1 MQMKPTFTNVFLKN
15 TEYLHIIIEKHIKI
29 LKKNSKSFVLYV
41 NFSQPS
47 NYNTFKQK
55 LLEENI

>member
-1 MQMKPTFTNVFLKN
+1 MKTTFTNVFVKN
-15 TEYLHIIIEKHIKI
+15 TEYLHIIIEKHRKT

>member
-1 MQMKPTFTNVFLKN
+1 MKPTFTNVFVKN
-15 TEYLHIIIEKHIKI
+15 TEYLHIIIEKHRKI
-29 LKKNSKSFVLYV
+29 LKKNSKNFVLYV

>member
-1 MQMKPTFTNVFLKN
+1 MKPTFTNVFVKN

-29 LKKNSKSFVLYV
+29 LKKNNKSFVLYV

>member
-1 MQMKPTFTNVFLKN
+1 MKPTFTNVFVKN
-15 TEYLHIIIEKHIKI
+15 TEYLHIIIEKHRKT
-29 LKKNSKSFVLYV
+29 LKKNSKNFVLYV

-55 LLEENI
+55 SLEENI

>member
-1 MQMKPTFTNVFLKN
+1 MKPTFTNVFVKN

-41 NFSQPS
+41 NLSQPS

>member
-1 MQMKPTFTNVFLKN
+1 MKPTFTNVFVKN
-15 TEYLHIIIEKHIKI
+15 TEYLHIIIEKHRKT

-55 LLEENI
+55 LLEGNI

>member
-1 MQMKPTFTNVFLKN
+1 MKPTFTNVFLKN

>member
-1 MQMKPTFTNVFLKN
+1 MKPTFTNVFVKN
-15 TEYLHIIIEKHIKI
+15 TEYLHIIIENHRKT
-29 LKKNSKSFVLYV
+29 LKKNSKNFVLYV